1 MARAVGIELGEEAV
15 RLLGLEVQGRR
26 ARILKAVEAPI
37 AADGGRPWE
46 DRAAEALRGAL
57 AGSGIPRGRAAGS
70 VDSAEVLV
78 REVSLPFKSDEQIRK
93 TLRFEVE
100 SQIHN
105 FTIEQLVVSHY
116 KTAET
121 EKGALLLAAAAPKA
135 VLERRLKAYQK
146 AGADPVALD
155 LDVAAIFSA
164 MKYAGGI
171 DPQAPH
177 LLVHGTSKFTKL
189 VLVEGGRPRS
199 MRTIRFSLVEG
210 TGAAAGPKG
219 RGEPGETGGS
229 AEGAVILDEEQS
241 RRFAE
246 LGRQAKDAL
255 VGILAREISRFLLAQ
270 AEEASPSH
278 ILLSGAFEDEETR
291 RRIEEAAQ
299 IPARTFNPLAAVD
312 PDAAPEVRAR
322 SSRFAAALGLALK
335 AAGMD
340 ALGMDFRQE
349 EFQYR
354 RKYEALKTTG
364 LVTLELLIVL
374 LAAVGL
380 HFHFRKS
387 DYARDLAT
395 VRERQ
400 RELYEIASGETLGN
414 ALHAY
419 PKLREMFLKVD
430 QSAVDLPIR
439 VSAREAWRH
448 LFGALSAF
456 QQKYGGQTL
465 GDGPLYLEL
474 ESMDIQ
480 QSTNPGN
487 ESLTMTLS
495 GKVRNLQFA
504 DVLRAE
510 IRSVELFRNAD
521 WVGGLTQ
528 AEGGMYKF
536 TLRATKRG

>member
-37 AADGGRPWE
+37 AADEGRPWE

-146 AGADPVALD
+146 AGVDPVALD
-155 LDVAAIFSA
+155 LDVAAIFRA

-229 AEGAVILDEEQS
+229 AEEAVILDEEQS

-246 LGRQAKDAL
+246 LGPDAKDAL

-291 RRIEEAAQ
+291 RRIQEAAQ

-340 ALGMDFRQE
+340 
-349 EFQYR
+349 
-354 RKYEALKTTG
+354 
-364 LVTLELLIVL
+364 
-374 LAAVGL
+374 
-380 HFHFRKS
+380 
-387 DYARDLAT
+387 
-395 VRERQ
+395 
-400 RELYEIASGETLGN
+400 
-414 ALHAY
+414 
-419 PKLREMFLKVD
+419 
-430 QSAVDLPIR
+430 
-439 VSAREAWRH
+439 
-448 LFGALSAF
+448 
-456 QQKYGGQTL
+456 
-465 GDGPLYLEL
+465 
-474 ESMDIQ
+474 
-480 QSTNPGN
+480 
-487 ESLTMTLS
+487 
-495 GKVRNLQFA
+495 
-504 DVLRAE
+504 
-510 IRSVELFRNAD
+510 
-521 WVGGLTQ
+521 
-528 AEGGMYKF
+528 
-536 TLRATKRG
+536 